1 MRGWHWV
8 LVLGGA
14 WLCVGCA
21 GPGARLPELE
31 ANAVADEQRRQ
42 QIIQMRDY
50 YAQRARVDSV
60 GYRLRVANREACGE
74 RVKPAIGLDVATAQ
88 SLPRKYRDF
97 AYEALGVDWSTPT
110 VIAVATGSPAA
121 MARIESGDQVLTVN
135 NEPVPATNIT
145 GWVADRLK
153 RNGTRPLTILLR
165 HHGAERKVT
174 VQPAIGCA
182 IPIRLV
188 VEPGVNAYTD
198 DKKIVIQSGILRTL
212 RHDADLAVII
222 GHELAHVTMG
232 HHDKRLQNKLFGQI
246 GGAVIDGGFV
256 LGGVYTGGAFS
267 REFGRMGA
275 RVFSVE
281 FEREADYVGAYYA
294 ARAGYDISGAAH
306 VWQALSL
313 ESPESIRLERTHPT
327 TPARF
332 VQMQKAIAEI
342 ADKRS
347 RNLPL
352 EPEMKPRAP
361 AVTVSA
367 DWTY

>member
-1 MRGWHWV
+1 MRGLRWI

-21 GPGARLPELE
+21 EPRARLPDLE
-31 ANAVADEQRRQ
+31 ADAVADERRRQ
-42 QIIQMRDY
+42 QVIQMRDY

-60 GYRLRVANREACGE
+60 GYRIREANRDACGE
-74 RVKPAIGLDVATAQ
+74 RVAPAIGLSVATAQ

-110 VIAVATGSPAA
+110 VIAVAAGSPAA
-121 MARIESGDQVLTVN
+121 TARIERGDQVLTFN
-135 NEPVPATNIT
+135 NEPVPATGIT

-153 RNGTRPLTILLR
+153 RNGTRPVTMVLR
-165 HHGAERKVT
+165 REGAERQAA
-174 VQPAIGCA
+174 VQPTISCA
-182 IPIRLV
+182 IPIRFV
-188 VEPGVNAYTD
+188 VEPRPNAYTD

-212 RHDADLAVII
+212 RSDADLAVII

-232 HHDKRLQNKLFGQI
+232 HHDKKLRNRLLGQI
-246 GGAVIDGGFV
+246 GGAVIDGGLV
-256 LGGVYTGGAFS
+256 LGGIYTGGAFS
-267 REFGRMGA
+267 REFGRVGA
-275 RVFSVE
+275 RAFSIE

-313 ESPESIRLERTHPT
+313 ESPDSIRLERTHPT

-352 EPEMKPRAP
+352 EPEMKPRAT